1 MLYLRTNIE
10 IQQFYERFEAS
21 LFAYCFSREDMA
33 KKWIKCRMRHK
44 YF

>member
-10 IQQFYERFEAS
+10 IQQFYERFEAFS
-21 LFAYCFSREDMA
+21 FCLLFLPGRHG